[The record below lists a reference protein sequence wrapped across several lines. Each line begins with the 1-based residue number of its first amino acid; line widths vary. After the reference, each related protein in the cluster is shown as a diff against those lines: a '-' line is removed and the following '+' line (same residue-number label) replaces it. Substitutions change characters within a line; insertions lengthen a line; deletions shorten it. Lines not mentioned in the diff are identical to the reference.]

1 MGFTVWFTGLPS
13 SGKSTLARM
22 LERVL
27 LERGQHVEVLDGDEV
42 RLRLSRGLG
51 FSKEDRDE
59 NIRRIAYVAH
69 LVTRCGGV
77 AITCAISPYRAL
89 RDDARQEIGRFIEV
103 YVKCALE
110 VCIGRDVKGLYA
122 KALRGEIPAFTGVSD
137 PYEAPLA
144 PEVVVETDRESPEE
158 SLTKILQRL
167 EVLGY
172 LAAIPVNG
180 MGSLPLPRYLTEALE
195 AQVPDTPFRDVAA
208 YVTHLLTQVLE
219 EEPALA
225 LSAEET
231 ETVKVRLRDLGY
243 LE

>member
-22 LERVL
+22 LEQVL
-27 LERGQHVEVLDGDEV
+27 IERGQRVEVLDGDEV

-59 NIRRIAYVAH
+59 NIRRITYVAK
-69 LVTRCGGV
+69 LITRCGGV
-77 AITCAISPYRAL
+77 AVTCAISPYRAL
-89 RDDARQEIGRFIEV
+89 RDEARQEIGRFVEV
-103 YVKCALE
+103 YVKCALD
-110 VCIGRDVKGLYA
+110 VCIDRDVKGLYA

-158 SLTKILQRL
+158 SLAKILRHL
-167 EVLGY
+167 EGLGY
-172 LAAIPVNG
+172 LEGAPG
-180 MGSLPLPRYLTEALE
+180 GGRRSLALPRYLIAALE
-195 AQVPDTPFRDVAA
+195 GQMADTPFQDVEV
-208 YVTHLLTQVLE
+208 YLTHLLSRIVE
-219 EEPALA
+219 GEPAFA
-225 LSAEET
+225 LSSEET
-231 ETVKVRLRDLGY
+231 ETVKARLRDLGY